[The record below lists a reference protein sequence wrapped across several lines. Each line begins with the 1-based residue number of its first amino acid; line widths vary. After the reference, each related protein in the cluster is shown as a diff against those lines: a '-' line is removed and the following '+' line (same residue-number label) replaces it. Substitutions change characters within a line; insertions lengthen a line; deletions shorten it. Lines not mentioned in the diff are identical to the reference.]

1 MELNLFKK
9 KIQYD
14 FFDSDEFDLVFKHN
28 GAFRINQFNI
38 LSWKYDLSVPAVYS
52 EWRYYDRC
60 SYIKLEQIL
69 KVRGG
74 VL

>member
-14 FFDSDEFDLVFKHN
+14 FFDSDEFDLVFSHAE
-28 GAFRINQFNI
+28 AFRSNQFSI
-38 LSWKYDLSVPAVYS
+38 LSLKYNLYIPDIYS
-52 EWRYYDRC
+52 EWRYYNRC

-69 KVRGG
+69 KVR
-74 VL
+74 VAL